1 MRGVTANR
9 FPAARPQRQRGRTVG
24 WKLRQ
29 DPEQSTKMN
38 DYHIPV
44 MLKEVLDLL
53 NIQKNHWYV
62 DCNLG
67 GGGHTKGILEKG
79 GKVIGIDLDPDAI
92 KQVLQE
98 FNPSLHYLNHGAIN
112 VRNNLII
119 CQANFAEIDKVV
131 ASARETMSNQ
141 KVAVSGVLF
150 DLGVS
155 THQLEETERG
165 FSFNKDAPLDMRMDP
180 SKGASAKDLINGLY
194 EKELAE
200 LFLKLGEENWSKPI
214 AKKIVEY
221 RERKQIETT
230 NELANIILSVRRRSP
245 ADRTHPATRI
255 FQALRIA
262 VNDELNSLKE
272 ALPKA
277 FEVLEPKGRIVVVS
291 FHSLED
297 RIVKNYFRD
306 LEEKKLG
313 KLITDKPIETSE
325 EESLENPRSRS
336 AKLRVIEKI

>member
-1 MRGVTANR
+1 MG
-9 FPAARPQRQRGRTVG
+9 
-24 WKLRQ
+24 
-29 DPEQSTKMN
+29 

-44 MLKEVLDLL
+44 MLKEVLELL
-53 NIQKNHWYV
+53 DVKKDHWYV

-67 GGGHTKGILEKG
+67 GGGHTEAILKSG
-79 GKVIGIDLDPDAI
+79 GKVLGIDLDPDAI
-92 KQVLQE
+92 SEVSKNLKDFIDNKRLILKQTNFSNIDSIVLETAQAME
-98 FNPSLHYLNHGAIN
+98 IHGI
-112 VRNNLII
+112 
-119 CQANFAEIDKVV
+119 
-131 ASARETMSNQ
+131 
-141 KVAVSGVLF
+141 LF

-221 RERKQIETT
+221 REKKLIETT
-230 NELANIILSVRRRSP
+230 SELANIILSVRRRSP
-245 ADRTHPATRI
+245 FDKTHPATRI

-277 FEVLEPKGRIVVVS
+277 FEALEKGGRIVVIS

-297 RIVKNYFRD
+297 RIVKNYFRE
-306 LEEKKLG
+306 LEEQNKG
-313 KLITDKPIETSE
+313 KIITDKPLETSE
-325 EESLENPRSRS
+325 GETVENPRSRS
-336 AKLRVIEKI
+336 AKLRALEKK